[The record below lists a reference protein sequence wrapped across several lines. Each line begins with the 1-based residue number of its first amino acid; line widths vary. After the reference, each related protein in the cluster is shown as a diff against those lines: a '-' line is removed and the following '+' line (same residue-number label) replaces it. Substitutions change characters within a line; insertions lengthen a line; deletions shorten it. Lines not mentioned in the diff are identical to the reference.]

1 MRFVT
6 FLNQQQQ
13 AVAGVVIEADKVLDL
28 SHAFYQPYL
37 QNTPAEVMSFL
48 REGIDLW
55 ASRIASWPIHSPAL
69 HDLKGLQLFA
79 PVPTP
84 GKIIGA
90 AYNYRDAL
98 AERNTPAPAEPF
110 IFFRSGHTTIG
121 PDAPILIPPDVN
133 AVGYEGELAVVIG
146 KTAMFVGE
154 QDATRYIA
162 GYVAHNDVSGSGLIK
177 ADGGNFVRG
186 KNMPATAP
194 CGPWLATHDEI
205 ADPNNLS
212 IELEVDGKLLQSGN
226 TKDLVFKIPQL
237 ISYISH
243 RYPLFP
249 GDIIATG
256 TPAGTAASHNPP
268 AWLAPGQVVTVRVA
282 QLGSLRNPIS
292 QGSPFLEH

>member
-6 FLNQQQQ
+6 FLNSQQQT
-13 AVAGVVIEADKVLDL
+13 VAGVVIDQDKVLDL
-28 SHAFYQPYL
+28 SHGFYQPHL
-37 QNTPAEVMSFL
+37 QNTPADVMSFIQ
-48 REGIDLW
+48 EGIDLW
-55 ASRIASWPIHSPAL
+55 ANRIATWPVHPPAL
-69 HDLKGLQLFA
+69 HDLNRLQLLA
-79 PVPTP
+79 PVPAP

-90 AYNYRDAL
+90 AYNYHDAL
-98 AERNTPAPAEPF
+98 AERNTPVPAEPF
-110 IFFRSGHTTIG
+110 VFFRAGHTAIG
-121 PDAPILIPPDVN
+121 PEAPILIPPDVDS
-133 AVGYEGELAVVIG
+133 VGYEGELAVVIG
-146 KTAMFVGE
+146 KPAMFVSE
-154 QDATRYIA
+154 QDAMGHIA
-162 GYVAHNDVSGSGLIK
+162 GYCAHNDVSGSGLIK

-194 CGPWLATHDEI
+194 CGPWLATRDEI
-205 ADPNNLS
+205 SDPNNLS
-212 IELEVDGKLLQSGN
+212 IELEIDGKLLQRGN